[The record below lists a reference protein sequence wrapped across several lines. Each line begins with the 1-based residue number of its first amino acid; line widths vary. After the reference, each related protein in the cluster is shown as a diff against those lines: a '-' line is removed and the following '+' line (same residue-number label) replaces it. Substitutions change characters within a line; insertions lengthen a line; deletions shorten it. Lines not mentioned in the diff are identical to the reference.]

1 MRPGRTARVGR
12 VTHIAVAVDRQLA
25 AKIVV
30 AAGVIPSSATTG
42 GVAQIALVAV
52 DEAIVLVSRHQH
64 REVVD
69 PGVEAVAVRRAA
81 VHVHLVFAGVVVA
94 VNAVRAIKTAPL
106 GLVGTAVRG
115 VRRRAGTK
123 RSRHKHHRCGQQ
135 AGEDC
140 EAGGTPQAE
149 PPFLLQSSPSLVR
162 LHQVG
167 WSPRADGGRRSTR
180 ATTKLQTAFEK
191 LQWAWSTKNRRVSS
205 APGGTREPDQMAA
218 LPRGPA

>member
-1 MRPGRTARVGR
+1 MRPGRTARVER

-115 VRRRAGTK
+115 VRRCGGVAGRARLLLT
-123 RSRHKHHRCGQQ
+123 
-135 AGEDC
+135 AGC
-140 EAGGTPQAE
+140 V
-149 PPFLLQSSPSLVR
+149 LVT
-162 LHQVG
+162 QKSG
-167 WSPRADGGRRSTR
+167 PRKG
-180 ATTKLQTAFEK
+180 LE
-191 LQWAWSTKNRRVSS
+191 L
-205 APGGTREPDQMAA
+205 APGG
-218 LPRGPA
+218 